1 MRTADI
7 ELAAAKNRPL
17 PKYVSAPEMCLYL
30 SLRAI
35 YSSWRKGDI
44 TTAQGTAEQSKA
56 VAGCERFEEEYQKR
70 YETHKAYQD
79 SIRKADVL
87 MSEIEKSSNTAE
99 IAVKA
104 CEIVGILTGDASFAD
119 RQKRKINNAKM
130 SMQDL

>member
-35 YSSWRKGDI
+35 YSSWRRGDI
-44 TTAQGTAEQSKA
+44 TKEQGTAEKNKA
-56 VAGCERFEEEYQKR
+56 VAECERFDEEYQHWCDM
-70 YETHKAYQD
+70 HKAYQN

-87 MSEIEKSSNTAE
+87 MSEIEKSDDTAV
-99 IAVKA
+99 IALKA
-104 CEIVGILTGDASFAD
+104 CEVVGIMTGDNSFAD
-119 RQKRKINNAKM
+119 RQKRKIDNAKM

>member
-1 MRTADI
+1 MRAAEI

-17 PKYVSAPEMCLYL
+17 PKYVSVPEMCLYL

-44 TTAQGTAEQSKA
+44 TKEQGTAEKSKA
-56 VAGCERFEEEYQKR
+56 VAGCERFEEEYRKWC
-70 YETHKAYQD
+70 ETHKAYQN

-87 MSEIEKSSNTAE
+87 MSEIEKSDDTAV
-99 IAVKA
+99 IAFKA

-119 RQKRKINNAKM
+119 RQKRKIDNA
-130 SMQDL
+130 

>member
-30 SLRAI
+30 SLKAI
-35 YSSWRKGDI
+35 YSNWRRGGI
-44 TTAQGTAEQSKA
+44 TKEQGTAEKNKA
-56 VAGCERFEEEYQKR
+56 VAECERFDEEYQHWCD
-70 YETHKAYQD
+70 THKAYQD

-104 CEIVGILTGDASFAD
+104 CESVGILTGDENFVV
-119 RQKRKINNAKM
+119 RQKRKIDNAKM

>member
-35 YSSWRKGDI
+35 YSSWRRGDI
-44 TTAQGTAEQSKA
+44 TKEQGTAEKNKA
-56 VAGCERFEEEYQKR
+56 VAECERFDEEYQHWCD
-70 YETHKAYQD
+70 THKAYQN
-79 SIRKADVL
+79 SIGKADAL
-87 MSEIEKSSNTAE
+87 MSDIEKSHDTAE

-104 CEIVGILTGDASFAD
+104 CEIVGILTGDENFPV
-119 RQKRKINNAKM
+119 RQKRKINNA
-130 SMQDL
+130 

>member
-35 YSSWRKGDI
+35 YSNWRRGDI
-44 TTAQGTAEQSKA
+44 TKEQGTAEKNKA
-56 VAGCERFEEEYQKR
+56 AAECERFDGEYQKWCDM
-70 YETHKAYQD
+70 HKAYQN

-87 MSEIEKSSNTAE
+87 MSEIEKSDDTAE

-104 CEIVGILTGDASFAD
+104 CEIVGILTGDENFSV
-119 RQKRKINNAKM
+119 RQKRKINNA
-130 SMQDL
+130 

>member
-1 MRTADI
+1 MRTADV

-35 YSSWRKGDI
+35 YSSWRRGDI
-44 TTAQGTAEQSKA
+44 TKEQGTAEKNKA
-56 VAGCERFEEEYQKR
+56 VAECERFNEEYQHWC
-70 YETHKAYQD
+70 EVHKAYQD

-87 MSEIEKSSNTAE
+87 MSEIEKSHDTAE

-104 CEIVGILTGDASFAD
+104 CEVVGILTGDDNFAG
-119 RQKRKINNAKM
+119 RQKRKVNNDK
-130 SMQDL
+130 L

>member
-35 YSSWRKGDI
+35 YSNWRRGDI
-44 TTAQGTAEQSKA
+44 TKEQGTAEKNKA
-56 VAGCERFEEEYQKR
+56 VAECERFDEEYQHWC
-70 YETHKAYQD
+70 EVHKSYQD

-87 MSEIEKSSNTAE
+87 MSEIEKSSDTAE

-104 CEIVGILTGDASFAD
+104 CEIVGILTGDNSFAD
-119 RQKRKINNAKM
+119 RHKSKINNAKM

>member
-1 MRTADI
+1 MRTAEI

-35 YSSWRKGDI
+35 YSSWRRGDI
-44 TTAQGTAEQSKA
+44 TKEQGTVEKNKA
-56 VAGCERFEEEYQKR
+56 VAECERFDCEY
-70 YETHKAYQD
+70 YHWCDVHKAYQN

-87 MSEIEKSSNTAE
+87 MSEIEKSHDTAE

-104 CEIVGILTGDASFAD
+104 CEIVGILTGDNSFAD
-119 RQKRKINNAKM
+119 RQKRKIDDA
-130 SMQDL
+130 

>member
-35 YSSWRKGDI
+35 YSSWRNGDI
-44 TTAQGTAEQSKA
+44 TKEQGTAEKSKA
-56 VAGCERFEEEYQKR
+56 VAGCERFEEEYQKWC
-70 YETHKAYQD
+70 ETHKAYQD

-87 MSEIEKSSNTAE
+87 MSEIEKSDDTAE

-104 CEIVGILTGDASFAD
+104 CEIVGVLTGDDSFAD
-119 RQKRKINNAKM
+119 RQKLKLK
-130 SMQDL
+130 SPVKSKF

>member
-30 SLRAI
+30 SLKAI
-35 YSSWRKGDI
+35 YSNWRRGGI
-44 TTAQGTAEQSKA
+44 TKEQGTAEKNKA
-56 VAGCERFEEEYQKR
+56 VAECERFDEEYQHWCD
-70 YETHKAYQD
+70 THKAYQD

-104 CEIVGILTGDASFAD
+104 SEIVGILTGDENFAV
-119 RQKRKINNAKM
+119 RQKRKIDNAKM
-130 SMQDL
+130 SLQDL

>member
-17 PKYVSAPEMCLYL
+17 PKYVSVPEMCLYL

-35 YSSWRKGDI
+35 YSSWRRGDI
-44 TTAQGTAEQSKA
+44 TKEQGTAEKNKA
-56 VAGCERFEEEYQKR
+56 VAECERFDEEYQHWCD
-70 YETHKAYQD
+70 THKAYQN

-87 MSEIEKSSNTAE
+87 MSEIEKSDDTAK
-99 IAVKA
+99 IAIKA
-104 CEIVGILTGDASFAD
+104 CEIVGILTGDENFAV
-119 RQKRKINNAKM
+119 RQKRKIDNAKM

>member
-35 YSSWRKGDI
+35 YSSWRRGHI
-44 TTAQGTAEQSKA
+44 TKEQGTAEKNKA
-56 VAGCERFEEEYQKR
+56 VAECERFDEEYHHWCDV
-70 YETHKAYQD
+70 HKAYQD

-87 MSEIEKSSNTAE
+87 MSEIERSHDTAE

-104 CEIVGILTGDASFAD
+104 CEVVGILTGDNSFAD
-119 RQKRKINNAKM
+119 RQKRKINNDK
-130 SMQDL
+130 L

>member
-35 YSSWRKGDI
+35 YSSWRRGDI
-44 TTAQGTAEQSKA
+44 TKEQGTAEKNKA
-56 VAGCERFEEEYQKR
+56 VAECERLDEEYQHWCDM
-70 YETHKAYQD
+70 HKAYQN

-87 MSEIEKSSNTAE
+87 MSEIEKSHDTAE

-104 CEIVGILTGDASFAD
+104 CEIVGILTGDDSFAQ
-119 RQKRKINNAKM
+119 RQNKKIEKG
-130 SMQDL
+130 

>member
-35 YSSWRKGDI
+35 YSSWRRGDI
-44 TTAQGTAEQSKA
+44 TKEQGTAEKNKA
-56 VAGCERFEEEYQKR
+56 VAECERFDEEYQHWCD
-70 YETHKAYQD
+70 THKAYQD
-79 SIRKADVL
+79 SIRKTDML

-104 CEIVGILTGDASFAD
+104 CEIVGILTGDDSFAQ
-119 RQKRKINNAKM
+119 RQKRKIDNAKM

>member
-35 YSSWRKGDI
+35 YSSWRRGDI
-44 TTAQGTAEQSKA
+44 TKEQGTAEKNKA
-56 VAGCERFEEEYQKR
+56 VSECERLGEEYQHWCDM
-70 YETHKAYQD
+70 HKAYQN

-87 MSEIEKSSNTAE
+87 MSEIEKSDDTTV
-99 IAVKA
+99 IAFKA

-119 RQKRKINNAKM
+119 RQKRKIEKG
-130 SMQDL
+130 

>member
-35 YSSWRKGDI
+35 YSNWRRGDI
-44 TTAQGTAEQSKA
+44 TKEQGTAEKNKA
-56 VAGCERFEEEYQKR
+56 VAKCERFDEEYQHWCD
-70 YETHKAYQD
+70 THKAYQN

-87 MSEIEKSSNTAE
+87 MSEIEKSHDTAK

-104 CEIVGILTGDASFAD
+104 CEIVGILTGDDSFAD
-119 RQKRKINNAKM
+119 RQKRKINNA
-130 SMQDL
+130 

>member
-1 MRTADI
+1 MRTADV

-35 YSSWRKGDI
+35 YSSWRRGDI
-44 TTAQGTAEQSKA
+44 TKEQGTAEKNKA
-56 VAGCERFEEEYQKR
+56 VAECERFDEEYQHWCD
-70 YETHKAYQD
+70 THKAYQD

-87 MSEIEKSSNTAE
+87 MSEIEKSDDTAV
-99 IAVKA
+99 IAFKA
-104 CEIVGILTGDASFAD
+104 CEIVGILTGDNSFAD

>member
-1 MRTADI
+1 MRRADI

-30 SLRAI
+30 SLKAI
-35 YSSWRKGDI
+35 YSSWRRGDI
-44 TTAQGTAEQSKA
+44 TKEQGTAEKSKA
-56 VAGCERFEEEYQKR
+56 VAECERFDGEYQKWCD
-70 YETHKAYQD
+70 THKAYQD

-87 MSEIEKSSNTAE
+87 MSEIEKSDDTAE
-99 IAVKA
+99 IAGKA
-104 CEIVGILTGDASFAD
+104 CEIVGILTGDENFAV

>member
-44 TTAQGTAEQSKA
+44 TKEQGTAEKSKA
-56 VAGCERFEEEYQKR
+56 VAGCERFEEEYQKW